1 MRVTAALAPRC
12 TSVQEEE
19 GSHPR
24 RRYCPASTGARWC
37 QRCPMPGRRRSTTS
51 PHTSPGQARR
61 AAAGAVSTP
70 GAGPHKAGGRG
81 RGALRTLFV
90 WPRNFR
96 GVAACKRVSNTL
108 IAPSAAQTSWYYPL
122 RTNDPVKV
130 PKRARTQNE
139 EFRFNARCNA
149 GASTSPGASRKAPIC
164 CCFATGLR

>member
-24 RRYCPASTGARWC
+24 RRYCSASTGARWC

-70 GAGPHKAGGRG
+70 GAGPHEAGGRG

-108 IAPSAAQTSWYYPL
+108 IAPSAAQ
-122 RTNDPVKV
+122 
-130 PKRARTQNE
+130 
-139 EFRFNARCNA
+139 F
-149 GASTSPGASRKAPIC
+149 TSPTSLSTLVSTLALVRAQAP
-164 CCFATGLR
+164 AGKPLSAVVLPQAYADKYG